1 MIFVLRLGR
10 VFCEN
15 KHTHQIFSPCSPGH
29 RLSPPLST
37 LSFGNWSTSKGK
49 KNLLQKKRHF
59 SYQKSIS
66 DLELCVCSDSCGCVH
81 IYTHTCVRVCS
92 EVRSQCS
99 TCSSIPLYLIFFGV
113 GSLTGNMEFDLARPT
128 DHQGPGSSPL
138 FFPRTRD
145 PNSVLMTCG
154 GHFIDGH
161 PSRPL
166 VHNCEAEVNFAGLGF
181 PFLLKVHSL
190 ALFAFA
196 GLL

>member
-1 MIFVLRLGR
+1 MAVCTSIHIHVFVYVLR
-10 VFCEN
+10 
-15 KHTHQIFSPCSPGH
+15 
-29 RLSPPLST
+29 
-37 LSFGNWSTSKGK
+37 
-49 KNLLQKKRHF
+49 
-59 SYQKSIS
+59 
-66 DLELCVCSDSCGCVH
+66 
-81 IYTHTCVRVCS
+81 S
-92 EVRSQCS
+92 EVSVLRVPQFL
-99 TCSSIPLYLIFFGV
+99 SSSCFFGA
-113 GSLTGNMEFDLARPT
+113 GSLTGNMEFDLARLT

-181 PFLLKVHSL
+181 PFLLKDHSL